1 MTFLVDGT
9 LGGTFPSW
17 TTATRPASPAVGQM
31 GYNTTTGNFDMYI
44 AGAWTTNISSSTGV
58 VLSSQMPTGSVLQ
71 VVSASYNTG
80 ASTTSSTFTA
90 TGLTASIT
98 PKFSTSKVLI
108 LVSQTGIITGA
119 AGAGVGINLYR
130 NSTIICSF
138 SVLIG
143 YMAGVTITALGTAT
157 SGNWLDSPATTSS
170 VTYSTKYN
178 SNNNSTNVS
187 VQNNNDTSTITLME
201 IAG

>member
-31 GYNTTTGNFDMYI
+31 GYNTTTGLFDQYI
-44 AGAWTTNISSSTGV
+44 AAGWTAVGAAA
-58 VLSSQMPTGSVLQ
+58 GSVLQ
-71 VVSASYNTG
+71 VVSAAYNTG

-98 PKFSTSKVLI
+98 PKFSTSKVLVF
-108 LVSQTGIITGA
+108 VSQTGIITGA
-119 AGAGVGINLYR
+119 AGAGVGVNLYR
-130 NSTIICSF
+130 NSTIIASF
-138 SVLIG
+138 SVLLN
-143 YMAGVTITALGTAT
+143 YMAGFTITALGTTT
-157 SGNWLDSPATTSS
+157 SGNCLDSPATTSS
-170 VTYSTKYN
+170 VTYSTKFN
-178 SNNNSTNVS
+178 SNNNSTGVS
-187 VQNNNDTSTITLME
+187 IQNNNDTSTITLME